1 MSAPVECKNASAISS
16 RVSGLRTRI
25 GLLVLML
32 SGRFSHCSTLKT
44 VYARIIGTRRM
55 EELPSASLSRTC
67 SCLTKNTAVPR
78 SPLRTLPPN
87 SRACLNVRKRGVRYP
102 AAWAIHNRTTLHP
115 EYGRL
120 LTALH
125 GVFAP
130 GLADHGLTQ
139 GAAPSSNSAT
149 MRADTSA

>member
-1 MSAPVECKNASAISS
+1 MSAPVEPKNASASSS

-25 GLLVLML
+25 GFPVLTL
-32 SGRFSHCSTLKT
+32 SGRLSHWSTLNT
-44 VYARIIGTRRM
+44 VYSRIIGTRRV
-55 EELPSASLSRTC
+55 EELSSALWWRTC
-67 SCLTKNTAVPR
+67 SCFTKHTLVPC

-87 SRACLNVRKRGVRYP
+87 SRACLKVRKRGVRYP

-130 GLADHGLTQ
+130 GVADHGLTQ
-139 GAAPSSNSAT
+139 GAAPFSHSAT
-149 MRADTSA
+149 RS